1 MARKHKGILRAH
13 SKSGTDIPGH
23 GMGSQ
28 GSGEKHFSSRQMST
42 TKGRGKRKGTY
53 RSGRG

>member
-1 MARKHKGILRAH
+1 MARKHKGMLRSSAG
-13 SKSGTDIPGH
+13 GTDKVGH
-23 GMGSQ
+23 GQGQ
-28 GSGEKHFSSRQMST
+28 GSGEKHFSSRQLTT